1 MLDHLRMPWHIWND
15 DSEND
20 PYKILWLTCK
30 LEGARQRGTKSCQ
43 VMPDNHLIIVFTI
56 LLAFDSIMNLKVT
69 WGQPSLASSSIEITP
84 RKKSMEA
91 TFVTI

>member
-1 MLDHLRMPWHIWND
+1 MLDHRRMPWHIWND

-43 VMPDNHLIIVFTI
+43 VMPDNHLIIVFN
-56 LLAFDSIMNLKVT
+56 LLAFRFNNES
-69 WGQPSLASSSIEITP
+69 
-84 RKKSMEA
+84 
-91 TFVTI
+91 